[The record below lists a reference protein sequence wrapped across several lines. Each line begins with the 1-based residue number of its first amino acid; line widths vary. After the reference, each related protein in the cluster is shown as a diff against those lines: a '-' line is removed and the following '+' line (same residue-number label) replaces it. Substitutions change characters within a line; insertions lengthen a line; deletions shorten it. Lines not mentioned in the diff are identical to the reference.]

1 MVQWL
6 KYCSCDQHGLGSI
19 PTCSILLC
27 SWERHFAALS
37 PAWWSWQAVI
47 NFNYISIKLL
57 ADSNILAS
65 PEAGWGN
72 CLLYVLVHLSLMSQ
86 EDKYTDLLLLLS
98 ASPYSGSP
106 QRDSN
111 LHFTRSTS
119 SPSLAPTL
127 SMSSLTKSIHLLLG
141 LPLFLLPGTAISIIL
156 FPM

>member
-1 MVQWL
+1 MPQVY
-6 KYCSCDQHGLGSI
+6 KRKSEKCKRS
-19 PTCSILLC
+19 PTEILLLTAKQC
-27 SWERHFAALS
+27 DKGQSVRKATLLFNSDKMTLYRHLKNK
-37 PAWWSWQAVI
+37 
-47 NFNYISIKLL
+47 NFWTRMCIYGSVTQDHIIFPLNL
-57 ADSNILAS
+57 
-65 PEAGWGN
+65 
-72 CLLYVLVHLSLMSQ
+72 
-86 EDKYTDLLLLLS
+86 LLLLLS

-156 FPM
+156 FPT